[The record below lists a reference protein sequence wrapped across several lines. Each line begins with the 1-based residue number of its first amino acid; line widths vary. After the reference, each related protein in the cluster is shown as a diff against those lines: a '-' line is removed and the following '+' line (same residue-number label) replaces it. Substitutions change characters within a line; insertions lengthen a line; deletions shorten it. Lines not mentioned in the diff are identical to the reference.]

1 MPKSLKAFLTIVLH
15 SAYTAM
21 RGTIVFI
28 LCIISAINAL
38 AQDTTAQKFHLWQ
51 RPEYRFAETYQGLN
65 ILRPEEKELVRLIN
79 LLRMNPSLYGATY
92 LKWYSN
98 ISDSSRVRK
107 MQEILNRAPIMP
119 PLQGHIALCKA
130 ARFQAYLKINGQDE
144 GGVLPFYERLHQ
156 FYPGCKYYATE
167 YLPNDE
173 FPILIINKLL
183 LDSTKSWRSH
193 ILSKRLALIGVSITP
208 KIDECYHTVLDFSSA
223 QAPPLP
229 PIKGKKNYN
238 YEDECPKG
246 SKVRTQKPRKKR
258 MRFLFW

>member
-1 MPKSLKAFLTIVLH
+1 
-15 SAYTAM
+15 M
-21 RGTIVFI
+21 RGIFI
-28 LCIISAINAL
+28 FIISMFLAISSV
-38 AQDTTAQKFHLWQ
+38 AQDSTALKFYQWNK
-51 RPEYRFAETYQGLN
+51 PEYRFAKTGNDLN
-65 ILRPEEKELVRLIN
+65 VLRPEEKELVRLIN

-98 ISDSSRVRK
+98 ISDSSKVRK
-107 MQEILNRAPIMP
+107 MQEILNRVPIMP
-119 PLQGHIALCKA
+119 PLQGHLALCKA
-130 ARFQAYLKINGQDE
+130 ARFQAYLKTNGQDE
-144 GGVLPFYERLHQ
+144 GGALPFYERLHQ

-167 YLPNDE
+167 YLPDDE
-173 FPILIINKLL
+173 FPVLIVNKLL

-208 KIDECYHTVLDFSSA
+208 KMDKCYHTILDFSSA

-229 PIKGKKNYN
+229 PVKGKKNYS

-246 SKVRTQKPRKKR
+246 SKVRAQKPRKKR